1 MTRHV
6 PRQARAPISE
16 RPAEPLPVQC
26 LAVPGGDAMRFSV
39 GIDWASAAHAVC
51 ILDQTGRV
59 HWQGAVPHTADGLA
73 DLLARLRRFRRRG
86 SLRVALE
93 RPSGLLVDTL
103 LDAGL
108 EVVRI
113 HPIALKASRPRY
125 SAAGAKSDPGDAFI
139 LADLLRTDGHRFRP
153 LHPPSDDT
161 RALRALVRGRDDL
174 VAQRIALANQLRA
187 LLERFWPGAA
197 AIFADVDSPIALA
210 FLARYPTPDSAA
222 RLGEQRL
229 AQFLGQHAYCGRRPV
244 VELLAR
250 LRTAPASQVGEAEA
264 EASGDLVR
272 ALVAVLSPLA
282 AHLRH
287 LSAAIAAALAQHPD
301 GPLVQSLPR
310 SGAVNAAQILAELG
324 DDRARF
330 PTDEQFAAEAGLAPV
345 THASGQHR
353 AVVFRWACNKRL
365 RRAVTTFADNSRH
378 ASRWAALVYQRAR
391 ARGCRHQHAIRI
403 RARARAHEGG
413 ARHAKRGDG
422 DQPHHGGAHAAHQR
436 RHVGRQ
442 PARDVERREQDEDDA
457 AGDDHR
463 RETAE
468 GAGHAGQAV
477 TERDREVRERRPG
490 QELREREVLEE
501 LVDAHPAPARHE
513 RLVEERSAAAADG
526 EDAGQREGAHDLR
539 DGHGRGHAL
548 TRESEGAPSPA
559 RGRW

>member
-16 RPAEPLPVQC
+16 RPAGPLPVQC

-86 SLRVALE
+86 SLRIALE

-103 LDAGL
+103 VDAGL
-108 EVVRI
+108 EVVPI
-113 HPIALKASRPRY
+113 HPNALKASRPRY

-139 LADLLRTDGHRFRP
+139 LADVLPTDGHRFRP
-153 LHPPSDDT
+153 LHPPSDVT

-197 AIFADVDSPIALA
+197 
-210 FLARYPTPDSAA
+210 

-244 VELLAR
+244 AELLAR
-250 LRTAPASQVGEAEA
+250 LRRAPTSQVGAAEA
-264 EASGDLVR
+264 DASGDVVR
-272 ALVAVLSPLA
+272 ALVAVLSPLV
-282 AHLRH
+282 AHLQQ

-345 THASGQHR
+345 THASGQHH

-365 RRAVTTFADNSRH
+365 RRALTTFADNSRH

-391 ARGCRHQHAIRI
+391 TRGCRHQHAIRI
-403 RARARAHEGG
+403 LARAWARILWRCWQDRAPYDV
-413 ARHAKRGDG
+413 ARHR
-422 DQPHHGGAHAAHQR
+422 AA
-436 RHVGRQ
+436 
-442 PARDVERREQDEDDA
+442 
-457 AGDDHR
+457 
-463 RETAE
+463 
-468 GAGHAGQAV
+468 QA
-477 TERDREVRERRPG
+477 
-490 QELREREVLEE
+490 L
-501 LVDAHPAPARHE
+501 
-513 RLVEERSAAAADG
+513 AAA
-526 EDAGQREGAHDLR
+526 
-539 DGHGRGHAL
+539 
-548 TRESEGAPSPA
+548 
-559 RGRW
+559 